1 MGASSPKSHI
11 FAIML
16 IDEQTIQDL
25 EFGIVRGF
33 LADQCKS
40 EKAKKNAVRIKPF
53 ASLNEVQKEFAI
65 LREIQLVYE
74 NDEISFPH
82 AAAADIDH
90 ALKVIRVENGVLT
103 VEELVR
109 VFQLCLGT
117 DNLVRF
123 AKKYKEEYPKVWE
136 ACEHI
141 DRVQD
146 VIKLIKSVLNKH
158 MEIDDKASKDLF
170 EIRKQ
175 IKSSK
180 IEIDKN
186 FNRVLRQYKKED
198 VLDSTEETFLDNRRL
213 LVVVSAHKR
222 KINGKIHGVSG
233 KGNLSYIEPGVNI
246 TLNKSLDK
254 LIIDESN
261 EIFKILQEITFL
273 LRDEKKNLQA
283 FERLLV
289 RFDLYNAKVRFASS
303 YTGIIPKINKN
314 SKMYWEEA
322 FHPIL
327 FLKNKEQGEETI
339 AQNFNL
345 EKAQR
350 FLVISG
356 PNAGGKSITLKTV
369 GLLQLMFQSG
379 LFVPVNDVSEFCW
392 FSTIL
397 SDIGDNQSIENQLS
411 TYSYRLSRMKLFLDK
426 ICENSLV
433 LLDEFGSGSDPEL
446 GGALAEVF
454 YEELYDRN
462 CFAVINTHY
471 TNIKILTSKK
481 EEAVNAFM
489 LFDTKELKP
498 LYRLSIGQP
507 GSSFTFEV
515 AKLNGI
521 ESNLIKRAQNK
532 VSDLKINLDNLA
544 LELQKEK
551 STFNKANKLQE
562 KATQESRKLIKQ
574 YNEKL
579 RDLYE
584 KSNQQ
589 HRYYEQQGKFLKV
602 GKKIFDL
609 IGRHKGDQTNKGLN
623 ESVKKLVAI
632 EKERALS
639 IKRAPVLDKR
649 LKAPKLQK
657 PKQKEQPIVQTSDEK
672 PTSLK
677 PVTVGARVRIPGHT
691 KTGVVS
697 ALNGKQAEVQV
708 GNFNVKIKVSDLE
721 VV

>member
-1 MGASSPKSHI
+1 MQ
-11 FAIML
+11 
-16 IDEQTIQDL
+16 IDEQTIKDL
-25 EFGIVRGF
+25 EFDIVRNF
-33 LADQCKS
+33 LANQCKS
-40 EKAKKNAVRIKPF
+40 EKAKINASRIKPF
-53 ASLNEVQKEFAI
+53 TSLEEVGREFAV
-65 LREIQLVYE
+65 LREIQSVYE
-74 NDEISFPH
+74 NADISFPH
-82 AAAADIDH
+82 SSSEDIDH
-90 ALKVIRVENGVLT
+90 ALKVLRIENGVLT
-103 VEELVR
+103 VDELVR

-123 AKKYKEEYPKVWE
+123 AKKYRDEYPRVWE

-158 MEIDDKASKDLF
+158 MEIDDKASKELF
-170 EIRKQ
+170 DIRKQ
-175 IKSSK
+175 IKSYK

-186 FNRVLRQYKKED
+186 FNQALKQYKIEE

-213 LVVVSAHKR
+213 LVVISAHKR
-222 KINGKIHGVSG
+222 KVKGKVHGVSG
-233 KGNLSYIEPGVNI
+233 KGNFSYVEPGVNI
-246 TLNKSLDK
+246 NLNNQLDK
-254 LIIDESN
+254 LLIEESN

-273 LRDEKKNLQA
+273 LRAEKKNLQA
-283 FERLLV
+283 FERLLI
-289 RFDLYNAKVRFASS
+289 RFDLFNAKVRFAAS
-303 YTGIIPKINKN
+303 YNGIIPKINKELE
-314 SKMYWEEA
+314 MYWEEA

-327 FLKNKEQGEETI
+327 LLKNKELNKVTI
-339 AQNFNL
+339 GQDFEL
-345 EKAQR
+345 KQEQR

-379 LFVPVNDVSEFCW
+379 LFVPVKDVSEFCW
-392 FSTIL
+392 FETIL

-426 ICENSLV
+426 INNSSLV

-489 LFDTKELKP
+489 LFDTRELKP
-498 LYRLSIGQP
+498 LYKLSVGQP

-521 ESNLIKRAQNK
+521 DSNLIERAQAK

-544 LELQKEK
+544 LDLQKEK
-551 STFNKANKLQE
+551 SKFNKANKIQN
-562 KATQESRKLIKQ
+562 KTTQQSRELIKQ
-574 YNEKL
+574 YDDKL

-589 HRYYEQQGKFLKV
+589 HKFYEQQGKFLKV

-609 IGRHKGDQTNKGLN
+609 IGKHRGDETNKELN
-623 ESVKKLVAI
+623 EAVKKFVAI
-632 EKERALS
+632 EKKRALEV
-639 IKRAPVLDKR
+639 KKAPVLDKQ
-649 LKAPKLQK
+649 LKAPKIEKPRKKKLEPIQESEK
-657 PKQKEQPIVQTSDEK
+657 PKSN
-672 PTSLK
+672 K
-677 PVTVGARVRIPGHT
+677 PVEVGSRVRIPGHT
-691 KTGVVS
+691 KTGVVQS
-697 ALNGKQAEVQV
+697 LKGKQAEVLI
-708 GNFNVKIKVSDLE
+708 GNFNVRIKVNDLE

>member
-1 MGASSPKSHI
+1 MQ
-11 FAIML
+11 
-16 IDEQTIQDL
+16 IDEQTIKDL
-25 EFGIVRGF
+25 EFDIVRDF
-33 LADQCKS
+33 LANQCKS
-40 EKAKKNAVRIKPF
+40 EKAKINASRIKPF
-53 ASLNEVQKEFAI
+53 TSLEEVRREFAV
-65 LREIQLVYE
+65 LREIQSVYE
-74 NDEISFPH
+74 NSDISFPH
-82 AAAADIDH
+82 SSSEDIDH
-90 ALKVIRVENGVLT
+90 ALKVLRIENGVLT

-117 DNLVRF
+117 DNLVHF
-123 AKKYKEEYPKVWE
+123 AKKYKDEYPRVWE

-158 MEIDDKASKDLF
+158 MEIDDKASKELF
-170 EIRKQ
+170 DIRKQ
-175 IKSSK
+175 IKSYK

-186 FNRVLRQYKKED
+186 FNQALRQYKKEE

-213 LVVVSAHKR
+213 LVVISAHKR
-222 KINGKIHGVSG
+222 KVKGKVHGVSG
-233 KGNLSYIEPGVNI
+233 KGNFSYVEPGVNI
-246 TLNKSLDK
+246 NLNNQLDK
-254 LIIDESN
+254 LLIEESN
-261 EIFKILQEITFL
+261 EIFKILQGITFL
-273 LRDEKKNLQA
+273 LRAEKKNLQA
-283 FERLLV
+283 FERLLI
-289 RFDLYNAKVRFASS
+289 RFDLYNAKVRFAAS
-303 YTGIIPKINKN
+303 YNGIIPKINKELE
-314 SKMYWEEA
+314 MYWEEA

-327 FLKNKEQGEETI
+327 LLKNKELNKVTI
-339 AQNFNL
+339 GQDFEL
-345 EKAQR
+345 KQEQR

-379 LFVPVNDVSEFCW
+379 LFIPVKDVSEFCW
-392 FSTIL
+392 FETIF

-426 ICENSLV
+426 INNSSLV

-481 EEAVNAFM
+481 VEAINAFM

-498 LYRLSIGQP
+498 LYKLSVGQP

-521 ESNLIKRAQNK
+521 GSDLIERAQAK

-544 LELQKEK
+544 LDLQKEK
-551 STFNKANKLQE
+551 SKFNKANKIQN
-562 KATQESRKLIKQ
+562 KTTQQSRELIKQ
-574 YNEKL
+574 YDDKL
-579 RDLYE
+579 KDLYE

-589 HRYYEQQGKFLKV
+589 HKFYEQQGKFLKV

-609 IGRHKGDQTNKGLN
+609 IGKHRGDETNKELN
-623 ESVKKLVAI
+623 EAVKKFVAI
-632 EKERALS
+632 EKKRALEV
-639 IKRAPVLDKR
+639 KKAPVLDKQ
-649 LKAPKLQK
+649 LKAPKL
-657 PKQKEQPIVQTSDEK
+657 EK
-672 PTSLK
+672 PRKKKPEPIQEPEKSKSNK
-677 PVTVGARVRIPGHT
+677 PVEVGSRVRIPGHN
-691 KTGVVS
+691 KTGVVQS
-697 ALNGKQAEVQV
+697 LKGKQAEVLV
-708 GNFNVKIKVSDLE
+708 GNFNVRIKVADLE